1 MGKMRWNE
9 LLTSEKLH
17 VSSIRVNNDNDR
29 SEFERDH
36 NKIIFSPF
44 FRMLQNKTQ
53 LFPRP
58 NNDFIHSR
66 LTHTLEVSSV
76 GKSIANLV
84 AKNII
89 EKKLDDNL
97 PNSFQKDLADIV
109 SSACLLHDIGNP
121 PFGHAGEDAISAF
134 FSNNQEALLKF
145 IPKKVINQLAHFDGN
160 AEVIRLIN
168 QSRNLNLTFA
178 TIASVIK
185 YPTQLNQDSIYKN
198 KHSIFYLDSKLLEN
212 IAHKCGL
219 LKLAD
224 GLYAR
229 HPLVFLVESADDIC
243 YKLLDLEDAHKMSLI
258 SFDDAYNLL
267 MPIIRS
273 NKKDISYIE
282 NILNGLTIEDKFAKL
297 RSYTLNILVGYM
309 VDIFIK
315 NYDDIMS
322 GNYKNF
328 IHDGKLIGLLD
339 VLMKEKSLVSN
350 ALITITNHI
359 KRFVY
364 AYNPVVEVELAG
376 YEIISYLLDQFVF
389 AIIEFAENNI
399 SKRSIRIL
407 QLLPERYNQHT
418 SDISEMIFQVT
429 DYISSL
435 TDQMAINLYR
445 KLKGVL
451 VS

>member
-1 MGKMRWNE
+1 MEKMQWSK
-9 LLTSEKLH
+9 LLIQEKLH
-17 VSSIRVNNDNDR
+17 ISSIRVNNDNDR

-66 LTHTLEVSSV
+66 LTHTLEVASV
-76 GKSIANLV
+76 GKSVANLV

-97 PNSFQKDLADIV
+97 PINFQKNLSDIV
-109 SSACLLHDIGNP
+109 SAACLLHDIGNP

-134 FSNNQEALLKF
+134 FINNQEALKKL
-145 IPKKVINQLAHFDGN
+145 IPIEIINQLSHFDGN

-185 YPTQLNQDSIYKN
+185 YPTQFNPNSLYKN
-198 KHSIFYLDSKLLEN
+198 KHSIFSLDVDLLEN
-212 IAHKCGL
+212 IVHKCGL

-224 GLYAR
+224 GLYTR
-229 HPLVFLVESADDIC
+229 HPLVFLVEAADDIC

-258 SFDDAYNLL
+258 SFDDAYGLL

-273 NKKDISYIE
+273 KNKDMSYIE
-282 NILNGLTIEDKFAKL
+282 NLLDGLTTEDKFAKL
-297 RSYTLNILVGYM
+297 RSYTLNILIGYI
-309 VDIFIK
+309 VDIFID
-315 NYDDIMS
+315 NYDDIMM
-322 GNYKNF
+322 GNYTNF

-339 VLMKEKSLVSN
+339 LLMKEESLISR

-359 KRFVY
+359 KHFVY
-364 AYNPVVEVELAG
+364 SYNQVVEIELAG
-376 YEIISYLLDQFVF
+376 YEIISYLLDQFIF
-389 AIIEFAENNI
+389 AVIEFADNNI
-399 SKRSIRIL
+399 SKRSARLL
-407 QLLPERYNQHT
+407 QLLPERYNQNT
-418 SDISEMIFQVT
+418 TDIAEMIFQVT
-429 DYISSL
+429 DYISGL
-435 TDQMAINLYR
+435 TDQMAISLYR
-445 KLKGVL
+445 KLKGIL